1 MMIKFLFL
9 TIFLF
14 GCSFSSKK
22 KLGKFE
28 NQTVREPSFSKGSF
42 WGKRL
47 VALTYAPGVNLDSTA
62 MGKSCGK
69 EKGQKGI
76 DECLSLGADINFQ
89 TREGMTPLLGAIKRE
104 DLSMVKKILGS
115 GVQINLADNQGLT
128 PLMHASRIG
137 NLDLVKVLV
146 ESGASMSPSTF
157 GEFRGLR
164 ALDIAEFFLNK
175 KVANFLRL
183 KMDWPLVD

>member
-1 MMIKFLFL
+1 MMKSYLFL
-9 TIFLF
+9 ALLLY

-28 NQTVREPSFSKGSF
+28 NQMTESPPLSKGSF

-47 VALTYAPGVNLDSTA
+47 VALAYSPGVNLDSTF
-62 MGKSCGK
+62 MGRSCGK
-69 EKGQKGI
+69 KRGLQGI

-89 TREGMTPLLGAIKRE
+89 TREGMSPLLGAIKRE
-104 DLSMVKKILGS
+104 DLPMVKKILNS
-115 GVQINLADNQGLT
+115 GAHINLADYQGLT
-128 PLMHASRIG
+128 PLMHAARLG
-137 NLDLVKVLV
+137 NFDLVKILV
-146 ESGASMSPSTF
+146 DSGASMSPSTF

-164 ALDIAEFFLNK
+164 ALDIAEFYLNK

-183 KMDWPLVD
+183 KMDWPLVN